1 MNLGIYDM
9 REKQVVCIKD
19 GTILGYLGDVEID
32 TETGRLVSII
42 IFGRRVLG
50 MFGREGDQRIAWEN
64 IKVIGEDSILVDC
77 ESFYQVKSKLRSTS
91 FFSDVL
97 KLG

>member
-19 GTILGYLGDVEID
+19 GTILGYLSDVEID
-32 TETGRLVSII
+32 TETGRIVSII
-42 IFGRRVLG
+42 IFGRRR
-50 MFGREGDQRIAWEN
+50 MFGMLGQDGDQRLVWEN

-77 ESFYQVKSKLRSTS
+77 EGYYQVKSRQNS

-97 KLG
+97 KLN

>member
-77 ESFYQVKSKLRSTS
+77 DSFYQVKSKSRSTS

>member
-19 GTILGYLGDVEID
+19 GTILGYLSDVEID

-42 IFGRRVLG
+42 IFGKRMLG
-50 MFGREGDQRIAWEN
+50 IFGRENDQRIAWEN

-77 ESFYQVKSKLRSTS
+77 DGFYQVKPKSRSTS
-91 FFSDVL
+91 FISDVL
-97 KLG
+97 KLN

>member
-42 IFGRRVLG
+42 IFQEFL
-50 MFGREGDQRIAWEN
+50 
-64 IKVIGEDSILVDC
+64 
-77 ESFYQVKSKLRSTS
+77 
-91 FFSDVL
+91 
-97 KLG
+97 